1 MKPINIL
8 LTCSSFHA
16 VGIIDCLKNNPDNV
30 PVKVIVVNC
39 NVSDL
44 PPSECCDYMYVVPRI
59 NEDGYIPRLLEICKS
74 HSVDVIF
81 PTSSR
86 ELEVM
91 ARNRDTFAQHGIKVA
106 VSSLESV
113 LIAGDKVKT
122 WEKFSDVMPCQ
133 VVANNAIDVLDFSHK
148 VKNICCKATNLCGGQ
163 GFAVVDDKKC
173 TDVAYFHAC
182 GKKHYINLWQLCHA
196 VEDSPVPMILQ
207 EYHSGMDFSIL
218 AMAVN
223 GEMTHCC
230 GCYGTKLEFGA
241 IIEGEIGMSPYA
253 MEIAELVIKEL
264 GIDGIVGFDFILLP
278 DGRALLI
285 DINLRV
291 TASAQFYAKAGVN
304 IPWLQVCHLLG
315 EDISK
320 VEYEIDY
327 GLVMSKYFAARYYK
341 L

>member
-1 MKPINIL
+1 MRPINIL

-16 VGIIDCLKNNPDNV
+16 VGIIGCLKNNPDNA
-30 PVKVIVVNC
+30 PVKVFVANC
-39 NVSDL
+39 NASDL
-44 PPSECCDYMYVVPRI
+44 PPSEYCDCMYVVPRV
-59 NEDGYIPRLLEICKS
+59 NEEDYIPRLLDICKAN
-74 HSVDVIF
+74 SVDVIF

-91 ARNRDTFAQHGIKVA
+91 ARNRNIFTQHGIKVA
-106 VSSLESV
+106 VASLEAV
-113 LIAGDKVKT
+113 LVAGDKVKT
-122 WEKFSDVMPCQ
+122 WEKFSELMPRQ
-133 VVANNAIDVLDFSHK
+133 VVANNAHDVLDFSHG
-148 VKNICCKATNLCGGQ
+148 VKNVCCKAVNLCGGQ

-173 TDVAYFHAC
+173 TDVSYFHAC

-196 VEDSPVPMILQ
+196 VEQSSMPMILQ

-223 GEMTHCC
+223 GKMTHCC

-253 MEIAELVIKEL
+253 KEIAELVIKEL
-264 GIDGIVGFDFILLP
+264 GIDGIVGFDFILKS

-291 TASAQFYAKAGVN
+291 TASAEFYAKAGVN
-304 IPWLQVCHLLG
+304 IPWLQVCYLLG

-320 VEYEIDY
+320 VECEIEY
-327 GLVMSKYFAARYYK
+327 GLMMSKYFAANYYK

>member
-30 PVKVIVVNC
+30 PVKVIVTNC
-39 NVSDL
+39 NVADL
-44 PPSECCDYMYVVPRI
+44 PPSEYCDYMYVVPRI
-59 NEDGYIPRLLEICKS
+59 NEEDYIPRLLEICNV

-91 ARNRDTFAQHGIKVA
+91 ARNHYIFASRGIKVA
-106 VSSLESV
+106 VSSLEAV

-122 WEKFSDVMPCQ
+122 WEKFSDVMPFQ
-133 VVANNAIDVLDFSHK
+133 VVADNASDVLDFSRR

-173 TDVAYFHAC
+173 TDVSYFHAC

-196 VEDSPVPMILQ
+196 VEESFVPMILQ
-207 EYHSGMDFSIL
+207 EYHPGMDFSIL

-223 GEMTHCC
+223 GKMTHCC

-253 MEIAELVIKEL
+253 KEIAELVIKEL
-264 GIDGIVGFDFILLP
+264 GIDGIVGFDFILCP
-278 DGRALLI
+278 YGRALLI

-304 IPWLQVCHLLG
+304 IPWLQVLHLLG
-315 EDISK
+315 EDISNIK
-320 VEYEIDY
+320 CEIDY

>member
-30 PVKVIVVNC
+30 PVNVYVTNC
-39 NVSDL
+39 SPQNL
-44 PPSECCDYMYVVPRI
+44 PPKECCDGTYIVPRI
-59 NEDGYIPRLLEICKS
+59 DEEGYIPSLKAICKERNI
-74 HSVDVIF
+74 DIIF
-81 PTSSR
+81 PTSSQ
-86 ELEVM
+86 ELVLM
-91 ARNRDTFAQHGIKVA
+91 AEYKDEFESLGVKVS
-106 VSSLESV
+106 VSNANAIR
-113 LIAGDKVKT
+113 IAGNKALTYDM
-122 WEKFSDVMPCQ
+122 FAPYMPRQ
-133 VVANNAIDVLDFSHK
+133 VVAENASDVLDFARE
-148 VKNICCKATNLCGGQ
+148 VKHICCKPLDRCGGQ
-163 GFAVVDDKKC
+163 GFAVVDDEKS
-173 TDVAYFHAC
+173 TDVNLFHAC
-182 GKKHYINLWQLCHA
+182 GKKHYITLWQLCKA
-196 VEDSPVPMILQ
+196 VEKLQSPMILQ
-207 EYHSGMDFSIL
+207 EYHDGMDFSIL

-241 IIEGEIGMSPYA
+241 IIEGEIVMSPYA